1 MLKIFLAHEE
11 KSNLHLP
18 PYLFTTKSQ
27 SLKPLEETFIKMVL
41 DAWHTQVKQTDDL
54 FNSLSDEQ
62 LFKEIAPG
70 KNRGIYLLGHLT
82 AVHDR
87 MLPLLGFGDQRYPN
101 LYKAFL
107 ESADKTVNEIPT
119 AEDLRNYWKETNNIL
134 SENFL
139 KLSVNEWFQRHNAVS
154 ETDFAK
160 EPHRN
165 KLNLVINRT
174 NHLANHLGQLLLL
187 KTKVAE

>member
-1 MLKIFLAHEE
+1 M
-11 KSNLHLP
+11 
-18 PYLFTTKSQ
+18 
-27 SLKPLEETFIKMVL
+27 KPLEETFIKMVL
-41 DAWHTQVKQTDDL
+41 DAWHTQVKQTDDV
-54 FNSLSDEQ
+54 FNSLTDEQ
-62 LFKEIAPG
+62 LLKEIAPG

-101 LYKAFL
+101 LYKTFV
-107 ESADKTVNEIPT
+107 ERADKTENDLPS

-134 SENFL
+134 SENFS
-139 KLSVNEWFQRHNAVS
+139 KLSITEWFQRHNAVS

-165 KLNLVINRT
+165 KLNIIINRT

-187 KTKVAE
+187 KTRVAE